1 MTHIDDLVERIRP
14 MVAQVLPRTRSTI
27 HLGRDDFLAAHGMD
41 SLRLMMLISALQRE
55 FSILVL
61 EDDLL
66 DENFAS
72 IGALAAFVAAK
83 GGA

>member
-1 MTHIDDLVERIRP
+1 MSATDPLVERIRP
-14 MVAQVLPRTRSTI
+14 LIVAIMPQRRVAAP
-27 HLGRDDFLAAHGMD
+27 LGADDPLAAHGMD
-41 SLRLMMLISALQRE
+41 SMRLMMLISALQRE
-55 FSILVL
+55 FGILVE

-72 IGALAAFVAAK
+72 LAALATFVAAK